1 MWCVFAC
8 FAEDNN
14 AQAVLAPK
22 KPTPRKGYTSASTA
36 AYRKPK
42 NVAIVI
48 SSSDDDD
55 TDFDERNV
63 VEVKTARDTG
73 DHGDGSV
80 MVTVTNDD
88 KEKYLALVCNYL

>member
-36 AYRKPK
+36 TYRKPK
-42 NVAIVI
+42 TVPIVI

-55 TDFDERNV
+55 ADFDERNV
-63 VEVKTARDTG
+63 VEVKTTG

-88 KEKYLALVCNYL
+88 KEKYLTLVCYNS